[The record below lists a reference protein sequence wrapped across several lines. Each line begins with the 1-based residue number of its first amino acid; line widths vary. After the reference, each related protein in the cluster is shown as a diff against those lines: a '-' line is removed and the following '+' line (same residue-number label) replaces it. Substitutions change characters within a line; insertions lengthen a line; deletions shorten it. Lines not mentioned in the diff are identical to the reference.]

1 MKILEVRDGIIKLES
16 DDSILSS
23 FVKIDSEEK
32 SYVAQIVQVKPI
44 EKIAF
49 AKILFLYDGSL
60 SEYDK
65 TAPSVDSVVT
75 GFTSEI
81 LQNAISYTNPVI
93 AGKIRD
99 ENIIVDSSA
108 FNKKML
114 VCSDDKNAKNVI
126 VRNLNHQFCNLGE
139 NVIIIDTLGTFSASK
154 YVAGIDFK
162 LPLNSAS
169 LKFMYDECLNDATSD
184 SKSVIVDIFREL
196 SEYSETVK
204 FLPFDVLKNIVDEM
218 VDKQHIFKLL
228 VLKNKLSK
236 YKKLGYFASDS
247 KDVEKVSAITSKKSA
262 VIDVSK
268 LDSVFQN
275 RYIEYIYENI
285 DFDKT
290 RVVLELSNTISKKT
304 LKNIFE
310 NPAGTIFVSHT
321 KFKYL
326 TDIKKFFD
334 NFIVSPSKETSALFS
349 VYSTFLS
356 SMPANS
362 YLLVGECTNYIPLI
376 SELKQIEEIIQPKDE
391 ILSEL
396 ITEDEASDT
405 AQVDIE
411 PEESETVP
419 SELIATINEKSSNTI
434 SEIAQNLDT
443 PENIEMFS
451 DEEEE
456 FPEEHSENEVL
467 EVITPKEN
475 VENSEYS
482 EISEVSVDMPS
493 ETEENQEIPD
503 YEQSEQ
509 PEIEEAQV
517 VEPEIIQ
524 EENILEEADFVEL
537 SEENLDQDEVL
548 SEEKEESLQDD
559 ELTSIELDGID
570 LDLEEEQP
578 EEVSEVISEEMPA
591 DLIEETVQEISEPVQ
606 PEISEAIPLNDDL
619 DSDDIIE
626 LDPSQAGEDDILIDM
641 SENEISDEEIKK
653 EVDKVYTTRKEEDF
667 SENDLDF
674 IDELNSEENGE
685 ELIVPVDEDDSLL
698 EEISDNQEGI
708 IEEYHPDQPTSEET
722 EETEILETRNSTTPI
737 VPVYDADI
745 PQEDMVVSD
754 PIQQGDLVTHVKY
767 GSGVVE
773 KLVKYGNKT
782 LFMINFDMGGRKLL
796 DPLLTE
802 IKKA

>member
-1 MKILEVRDGIIKLES
+1 MKIIEVRDGIIKLES

-23 FVKIDSEEK
+23 FVKIDSDEK
-32 SYVAQIVQVKPI
+32 SYIAQILQIKTV
-44 EKIAF
+44 EKTAF

-65 TAPSVDSVVT
+65 TTPSLDSNVT
-75 GFTSEI
+75 EFTSEI
-81 LQNAISYTNPVI
+81 LQNALSYTNPVI
-93 AGKIRD
+93 AGQIQN

-114 VCSDDKNAKNVI
+114 VCSDDKSAKNII

-154 YVAGIDFK
+154 YVAGVDFK
-162 LPLNSAS
+162 LPLNTAS
-169 LKFMYDECLNDATSD
+169 LQFMYNECLNDATAD
-184 SKSVIVDIFREL
+184 SKSAIVDIFREL

-204 FLPFDVLKNIVDEM
+204 FVPFDVLKNIVDEM
-218 VDKQHIFKLL
+218 VDKSHIFKLL

-247 KDVEKVSAITSKKSA
+247 KDVEKVSAITSKKCA

-268 LDSVFQN
+268 LDSAFQN

-285 DFDKT
+285 DSDKT
-290 RVVLELSNTISKKT
+290 KVVLELSNTISKKT
-304 LKNIFE
+304 LKSIFE
-310 NPAGTIFVSHT
+310 NKSGTIFVSHT
-321 KFKYL
+321 RFKYL

-334 NFIVSPSKETSALFS
+334 NFIVSPSKEASGLFS
-349 VYSTFLS
+349 VYSAFLN
-356 SMPANS
+356 SMPQNS
-362 YLLVGECTNYIPLI
+362 YLIVGECTNYIPLI
-376 SELKQIEEIIQPKDE
+376 SELKQIDETIHPKDE
-391 ILSEL
+391 ILNEL
-396 ITEDEASDT
+396 IEEEQTSDSAEISEEYTES
-405 AQVDIE
+405 
-411 PEESETVP
+411 VP

-434 SEIAQNLDT
+434 SEIAQNLDA
-443 PENIEMFS
+443 PEDIEMFS

-456 FPEEHSENEVL
+456 IQEEPEEIL
-467 EVITPKEN
+467 EELEET
-475 VENSEYS
+475 VENSEDS
-482 EISEVSVDMPS
+482 EISEASLDMTA
-493 ETEENQEIPD
+493 ETEEVLAISNDEPVEPAENTQI
-503 YEQSEQ
+503 
-509 PEIEEAQV
+509 

-524 EENILEEADFVEL
+524 EEEPVEEADFVEL

-674 IDELNSEENGE
+674 IDELNSEEE
-685 ELIVPVDEDDSLL
+685 ELIVPVEEDDSLL
-698 EEISDNQEGI
+698 EEISDNEEGI
-708 IEEYHPDQPTSEET
+708 IEEYHPDEPVVEES
-722 EETEILETRNSTTPI
+722 EETEILETRNSTTPM

-754 PIQQGDLVTHVKY
+754 PIQQGDSVTHVKY